1 MTPADIAALRG
12 LCERATQPGPWTRRT
27 SARYPTGEFMVVD
40 ANGMWVCD
48 VGAAPHDAAFIAAAN
63 PAAVAALLDRV
74 EELERERDAA
84 VADALNLHHE
94 GGPARRELRLLKVEL
109 ERLTTERDALRGEV
123 ERLRL
128 AADMLREIPRA
139 ALSADKVYREDWEE
153 LFTDEDGAALY
164 LDTAVDRVLDRIT
177 RKESK

>member
-1 MTPADIAALRG
+1 MSADIYD
-12 LCERATQPGPWTRRT
+12 
-27 SARYPTGEFMVVD
+27 RYIE
-40 ANGMWVCD
+40 VC
-48 VGAAPHDAAFIAAAN
+48 HRSN
-63 PAAVAALLDRV
+63 
-74 EELERERDAA
+74 EQ
-84 VADALNLHHE
+84 ADE
-94 GGPARRELRLLKVEL
+94 IR
-109 ERLTTERDALRGEV
+109 RLTAERDALRGEV